1 MQQPFARLSRLSI
14 YNSTRPFLPLRGS
27 VILTRRLYSTE
38 IPPPPP
44 VTPTPSGNA
53 KRRWGLVFIIA
64 GLTASS
70 GYVFVRNDT
79 GKCLFIVIFF
89 ITDFIPLVLEYR
101 LDQLSQKI
109 MGRPDE
115 KQLFEERRRIDEEA
129 RRRFV
134 EPPTRRI
141 V

>member
-1 MQQPFARLSRLSI
+1 MQQPFARLSWSLI
-14 YNSTRPFLPLRGS
+14 YNSTRPFSPLRGS
-27 VILTRRLYSTE
+27 VIRTRRLYSTE

-44 VTPTPSGNA
+44 VTPTSSSKP
-53 KRRWGLVFIIA
+53 KWGLVFIVA
-64 GLTASS
+64 GLTALG
-70 GYVFVRNDT
+70 GYVVVRNDT
-79 GKCLFIVIFF
+79 
-89 ITDFIPLVLEYR
+89 VLEYR

-134 EPPTRRI
+134 EPPSRRI

>member
-1 MQQPFARLSRLSI
+1 MQQPFARLSRLLI
-14 YNSTRPFLPLRGS
+14 YNSSRPFSPLRGA
-27 VILTRRLYSTE
+27 VIRTRRLYSTE

-79 GKCLFIVIFF
+79 
-89 ITDFIPLVLEYR
+89 VLEYR

>member
-14 YNSTRPFLPLRGS
+14 YNSTRPFLPHRGS

-79 GKCLFIVIFF
+79 
-89 ITDFIPLVLEYR
+89 VLEYR

>member
-1 MQQPFARLSRLSI
+1 MQQPFARLSRLLI
-14 YNSTRPFLPLRGS
+14 YNSTRPFSPLRGS
-27 VILTRRLYSTE
+27 VIRTRRLYSTE

-53 KRRWGLVFIIA
+53 KRRSGLVFIIA

-79 GKCLFIVIFF
+79 
-89 ITDFIPLVLEYR
+89 VLEYR